1 MPYTT
6 FRDFRRRTIAD
17 KVLCDKT
24 FNIDKNSKYD
34 EHQRDKKFLLEQ
46 LKMRLFLIKNK
57 QKILRKF
64 NKRKVRSPFRDKI
77 WGANLADMELISKF
91 NERFRFLLCN

>member
-1 MPYTT
+1 MPYTA
-6 FRDFRRRTIAD
+6 FRDFSRRTIAD

-24 FNIDKNSKYD
+24 FNIDKNSKYN
-34 EHQRDKKFLLEQ
+34 EHQRDKKLLVEQ
-46 LKMRLFLIKNK
+46 IKMRLFLIKNQ

-64 NKRKVRSPFRDKI
+64 NKSKVRSPFRDKI
-77 WGANLADMELISKF
+77 WGANLADMQLISKF

>member
-1 MPYTT
+1 MPYTD
-6 FRDFRRRTIAD
+6 FRDFSRRTIAD

-34 EHQRDKKFLLEQ
+34 EHQRDKKLLVEQ
-46 LKMRLFLIKNK
+46 LKMRLFLIKNQ

-64 NKRKVRSPFRDKI
+64 NKRKVRSPLRDKI
-77 WGANLADMELISKF
+77 WGANLADMQLISKF